1 MAVRDAPR
9 DRLCLLEEKLDAT
22 RKKCMVN
29 VSAFQHGMAEVEAG
43 VQLHYVEAGSG
54 SEIIVLIHGYPETWW
69 EWRYVMPTFASA
81 GFRVIAVDYRG
92 AGNSSKP
99 SSGYDKRTMA
109 QDIHKLLEKHLAV
122 SGPVVLVGHDIGMT
136 VAFAYAARYPASVN
150 MLILVDAIVPGTPT
164 FNAFLTTGKLRNSN
178 LAHFFWHNARNN
190 MAETLTAGRER
201 VYIQDFFDR
210 IAFNLGAFG
219 PEVIDHYTA
228 HYAGPGGMKAGFEVY
243 RAFDQDGEDNDAFL
257 RKSGRLKMR
266 TLFVAGAESFLG
278 TMPEVVLHE
287 IAENGSVTLIPRSG
301 HYPAEENPEAF
312 AAAVLAFMK
321 GE

>member
-1 MAVRDAPR
+1 MEDTN
-9 DRLCLLEEKLDAT
+9 L
-22 RKKCMVN
+22 
-29 VSAFQHGMAEVEAG
+29 FQHGMAEVEPG
-43 VQLHYVEAGSG
+43 VQLHYVQTGAGA
-54 SEIIVLIHGYPETWW
+54 ETMVLVHGYPETWW
-69 EWRYVMPTFASA
+69 EWRHVMPVFASA

-99 SSGYDKRTMA
+99 ASGYDKRTMA
-109 QDIHKLLEKHLAV
+109 RDIQNLLVDHLAV
-122 SGPVVLVGHDIGMT
+122 TSPVIMVGHDIGMT
-136 VAFAYAARYPASVN
+136 VAFAFATLYPASVKK
-150 MLILVDAIVPGTPT
+150 LVLVDAIVPGTLT
-164 FNAFLTTGKLRNSN
+164 FKAFLSTGKLRNSN

-219 PEVIDHYTA
+219 PEVIDRYTS

-243 RAFDQDGEDNDAFL
+243 RAFDQDGEDNEAWIMG
-257 RKSGRLKMR
+257 SGRLKMR

-287 IAENGSVTLIPRSG
+287 IAEVGSVALIPRSG
-301 HYPAEENPEAF
+301 HYPPEENPEAF
-312 AAAVLAFMK
+312 AAAVITFCG